1 MTASTTTIDGN
12 LNHCKMHVQSD
23 AIDQSEG
30 GNLAVTCHQKCCE
43 EKHLE
48 AKIDH
53 YRKVAKLADKYH
65 ILCRYSP
72 NYESYPQNIRW
83 RLAFMVMDF
92 PPLAWLGLH
101 VWIVNTILPR
111 MVEYSL
117 TFKHGTAIFIFL
129 FWGMDVIK
137 DCLTVPIRVWLLTRH
152 LLSIYLSDTFVVG
165 VEQEH

>member
-1 MTASTTTIDGN
+1 MTATTTTIDGN

-92 PPLAWLGLH
+92 HPWLGLVCMFGSSTAFCPAWWSTPLH
-101 VWIVNTILPR
+101 SNTVR
-111 MVEYSL
+111 QSSYFCFGEW
-117 TFKHGTAIFIFL
+117 T
-129 FWGMDVIK
+129 
-137 DCLTVPIRVWLLTRH
+137 
-152 LLSIYLSDTFVVG
+152 
-165 VEQEH
+165 